1 MRVGFKNGVIGWDLG
16 GERNGCF
23 REAAGASGMHAWYSI
38 GSGIASETADGTRL
52 PWHFVRI
59 RLWTEKPTKSWET
72 GMTSRIGPYRVSAY
86 NTSKQSENKI
96 HDDAVAKRFGFSGG
110 LVPGVDVMAYM
121 MHLPVSKW
129 GRAFLERGLIEARF
143 VKPVYDG
150 ETADVTGG
158 ESDGVLSIQVES
170 RGQLCATGNASLPA
184 AAPSISIAD
193 FTETAAVT
201 ERRPVDTASYQVGK
215 WLGTLPRA
223 WACDAALEYL
233 ADVRETDTIYVREAL
248 GHPGLLQRVMNKVL
262 VDNAILGPWIHVGSR
277 MQLLSAAASGDE
289 LTARAKV
296 TGNYEKKGHRFVE
309 LDALVVANG
318 RTPVAHCQ
326 HTAIY
331 QPREQAAA

>member
-1 MRVGFKNGVIGWDLG
+1 
-16 GERNGCF
+16 
-23 REAAGASGMHAWYSI
+23 
-38 GSGIASETADGTRL
+38 
-52 PWHFVRI
+52 
-59 RLWTEKPTKSWET
+59 
-72 GMTSRIGPYRVSAY
+72 MTSRLEAYRVQAY
-86 NTSKQSENKI
+86 NTAKLSENKM

-121 MHLPVSKW
+121 MHLPVAKW

-150 ETADVTGG
+150 ETAVVTG
-158 ESDGVLSIQVES
+158 EENDGVISIEVES
-170 RGQLCATGNASLPA
+170 RGQLCATGSASLPA
-184 AAPSISIAD
+184 SAPSVSLSD
-193 FTETAAVT
+193 FSEIAAVT
-201 ERRPVDTASYQVGK
+201 ERRPVNAASYELGK
-215 WLGTLPRA
+215 WLGTVPRA
-223 WACDAALEYL
+223 WAGEAAKEYL
-233 ADVRETDTIYVREAL
+233 TDVRERDPIYLAEGL

-277 MQLLSAAASGDE
+277 MQLLNAARSGDE

-318 RTPVAHCQ
+318 RTPLAHCQ
-326 HTAIY
+326 HIAIY